1 MGFRLFLIAILFFG
15 LFLITPYSSSEEVY
29 RWTDEKGTI
38 HFTDDASKIPE
49 RYRREA
55 EGMGVTGEKVQED
68 GEIRESGKSG
78 ESGEPGEP
86 GEPGKRID
94 RVRGYLEKIDKKIE
108 AKKRIK
114 KKISELEEE
123 MRLSEERLK
132 WIEGYERENYLFYI
146 PFKDVKTGKLVP
158 VASPYYEEKV
168 RLKRRIESITPE
180 LKTLREKLSEI
191 NRSL

>member
-1 MGFRLFLIAILFFG
+1 MGLRLFLIAVFFFG
-15 LFLITPYSSSEEVY
+15 LLLITPYSSSEEVY

-38 HFTDDASKIPE
+38 HFTDDGSKIPE
-49 RYRREA
+49 KFRREA
-55 EGMGVTGEKVQED
+55 EGMGMTGEKVQED

-78 ESGEPGEP
+78 EPGEP
-86 GEPGKRID
+86 GESGKRID

-108 AKKRIK
+108 AKKRIE
-114 KKISELEEE
+114 KKISELGEE

-132 WIEGYERENYLFYI
+132 WIEGYERENYLAYI

-158 VASPYYEEKV
+158 VVSPYYEEKV
-168 RLKRRIESITPE
+168 RLKRRIESITSE
-180 LKTLREKLSEI
+180 LKTLREKLSVI